1 MTQHSPVCVF
11 ANVCA
16 CACACARACVRA
28 CVSALTL
35 PTRTLRRLHEP
46 HAFLLVAGPPGGLQ
60 ALSRAEAALVA
71 LGAQF
76 RFPRVRAAEA
86 TTLHCARCSCSVRVR
101 VRELFLPDPNHHAA
115 EWCMSVRAGYQCFTQ
130 STIPLWLRQDQT
142 WLRGANGRPR
152 HLPGSR
158 RARDLSTLGTRL
170 LLEQC
175 EEEVSPGS
183 QNKHRHAHRPTYWRP
198 FRPSWLLQPRE

>member
-152 HLPGSR
+152 IDTVLARHSGGFVELRDARGASR
-158 RARDLSTLGTRL
+158 GCTALASTCLLKPALGFYDL
-170 LLEQC
+170 
-175 EEEVSPGS
+175 
-183 QNKHRHAHRPTYWRP
+183 
-198 FRPSWLLQPRE
+198 